1 MAKLFKNQEDLLVE
15 FSQFLPDANG
25 GNSNS
30 SISINSASI
39 NSSTSSSSLKISTQL
54 QNQSNNNEL
63 NVFASFQNQ
72 NFQNSQLNSL
82 QNSILNVPIPTV
94 LTSLTTPSNTTTTTA
109 VNISDGGPS
118 STASS
123 STSSAAKSGSSNL
136 VSSSTPSSSNS
147 KQPAPQQKSSIQPA
161 ASASPSA
168 VSTSSST
175 SSVGSANTKNK
186 FASENIQTQQS
197 LSLQQQ
203 QQQQQQQPMAT
214 INQNSLQCKTNAN
227 SGSNSNLTSSVKRSS
242 NYQQISNKKQKLN
255 AISNPS
261 NVTTNT
267 SIGNLKTH
275 ANFKSTDST
284 DMSLNRFNGNI
295 NEITFFERL
304 KKALRTQQVYD
315 NFLKCLA
322 LFNQDIVT
330 HTELIQL
337 VEPFLG
343 KFANLFK
350 WFKEYVETKSIVSI
364 NQDSSET
371 LPKQT
376 QNDLNLKMSSQMNS
390 NKNRIFMPPGNH
402 YSLEIDYLSC
412 KQYGASYRDIS
423 SYPQPISSGQS
434 DLCKQ
439 VNFFFLEVFFFTRDY
454 ILFI

>member
-25 GNSNS
+25 GSSSISLNSASNNSSSNS
-30 SISINSASI
+30 SNSKISI
-39 NSSTSSSSLKISTQL
+39 QL
-54 QNQSNNNEL
+54 QNQTNINEL
-63 NVFASFQNQ
+63 NVFSNFQNQ
-72 NFQNSQLNSL
+72 NFQTNQQNSL

-94 LTSLTTPSNTTTTTA
+94 LTSLTTSSI
-109 VNISDGGPS
+109 VNMNAGGPS

-123 STSSAAKSGSSNL
+123 SSSSAAPKLVTSNL
-136 VSSSTPSSSNS
+136 ASSSSSSSSTSSSSS
-147 KQPAPQQKSSIQPA
+147 KQQPPQQKSSVQPP

-168 VSTSSST
+168 VSSSSST
-175 SSVGSANTKNK
+175 SSIGSTNTKNK
-186 FASENIQTQQS
+186 FTSENIQTQQH
-197 LSLQQQ
+197 LQQQ
-203 QQQQQQQPMAT
+203 QQQLQQPMAT
-214 INQNSLQCKTNAN
+214 INQNSLQCKTNTN
-227 SGSNSNLTSSVKRSS
+227 PSSNSNLISSVKRSS

-255 AISNPS
+255 SNIV
-261 NVTTNT
+261 NNNTTTANNT
-267 SIGNLKTH
+267 NLKLNT
-275 ANFKSTDST
+275 NFKSNDST
-284 DMSLNRFNGNI
+284 DVSLNKINGNI

-330 HTELIQL
+330 HIELIQM

-350 WFKEYVETKSIVSI
+350 WFKEYVETKSIVNV
-364 NQDSSET
+364 NQDSST
-371 LPKQT
+371 LSPKQFQT
-376 QNDLNLKMSSQMNS
+376 DSNLKMSSHMNS
-390 NKNRIFMPPGNH
+390 SKNRIFMPSGNH

-439 VNFFFLEVFFFTRDY
+439 VNSYLRLRKSSFFSH
-454 ILFI
+454 